1 MNKRVYFSEVPS
13 VPKKLQAGDQ
23 IPRFTYDSPYQPQLP
38 FYDLLDADT
47 PLFVVFM
54 RNFGHPI
61 TRHYV
66 MEYIQDKDKLTSA
79 RLACVVRT
87 DPHVIA
93 GAIPEEQ
100 MPFSLI
106 CDAEG
111 VLYRYFCIPTTKSRL
126 KAYSMLTVKILNEA
140 KKQGYQPPKDEELF
154 CPLTLVVGPEGK
166 VLFCHYG
173 QTLTDLPENCSAIRN
188 FSRNV
193 LNQAR
198 QDGLLSPA
206 VPRFKGQGKLS
217 ALENPE
223 LAPEKQQHIR
233 EAMSLLYGEE
243 EQEEEDGE

>member
-1 MNKRVYFSEVPS
+1 MLKT
-13 VPKKLQAGDQ
+13 GDK
-23 IPRFTYDSPYQPQLP
+23 IPEFRY
-38 FYDLLDADT
+38 DT
-47 PLFVVFM
+47 PYRPQNSFYALAAAKPLCMVFLP
-54 RNFGHPI
+54 NFGHPL
-61 TRHYV
+61 TRHF
-66 MEYIQDKDKLTSA
+66 IA
-79 RLACVVRT
+79 RYAEDYAQLREVELVCVVRSR
-87 DPHVIA
+87 PEVIA
-93 GAIPEEQ
+93 AHLPEGKL
-100 MPFSLI
+100 PFTLV

-140 KKQGYQPPKDEELF
+140 KKQGYQPPKDEKLF

-223 LAPEKQQHIR
+223 MAPEKQQHIR